1 MRNRFLTTLSP
12 SNFVHQIAYVLVL
25 WLNQTTPQPFCFQ
38 NAVRHTR
45 MNVPFALACKVC
57 TFIAPCR
64 IASLERLL
72 AYYSIMKDIPETPTC
87 KLKHLFC
94 TTVSAGAREV
104 GPYKLKNTVQGANTG
119 RQFNKQNID
128 K

>member
-1 MRNRFLTTLSP
+1 MIFKDYKLYFTLKT
-12 SNFVHQIAYVLVL
+12 Y
-25 WLNQTTPQPFCFQ
+25 
-38 NAVRHTR
+38 
-45 MNVPFALACKVC
+45 
-57 TFIAPCR
+57 
-64 IASLERLL
+64 
-72 AYYSIMKDIPETPTC
+72 
-87 KLKHLFC
+87 KHLFC